1 MKIRHN
7 SLLVKQTSHTC
18 KRKLERTG
26 VIQMLPKLHVS
37 VTPSRDVEVSLHLV
51 SFQTSVNPTSLQS
64 IPPKPTRSSLEL
76 PLLLLP
82 PDLSNNML
90 RVCVLFLFPLPSQ
103 ISTLKGVHP
112 LVVHPLIPIR
122 AIPRQR
128 VPGKYS
134 IARCVLHVDVQIAT
148 PHGYHNVYVD
158 L

>member
-7 SLLVKQTSHTC
+7 SLLVKQTSHMC
-18 KRKLERTG
+18 ERKLERTS

-37 VTPSRDVEVSLHLV
+37 MTPSRDVEVSLHLV
-51 SFQTSVNPTSLQS
+51 SFQTPINPTSLQS
-64 IPPKPTRSSLEL
+64 IPPKPTRSPLEL
-76 PLLLLP
+76 PLLFLP
-82 PDLSNNML
+82 PNLSNNVF
-90 RVCVLFLFPLPSQ
+90 RVCVLFLFSLPPQ

-122 AIPRQR
+122 TIPCQR

-148 PHGYHNVYVD
+148 SHGYYDVDVD